1 MTAPPLA
8 TNPPDADAP
17 PATAAT
23 APDPTAAPGARPTRP
38 WAGYAFAAGGAV
50 LFSTKA
56 VLIKLAYAEGI
67 NTETLL
73 ALRMALSLPFF
84 LVIGARAARERGR
97 RGEGPVGRRLLVR
110 ACWVGVLGYWLA
122 SYADFLGLNHISAH
136 FERLIL
142 FTYPGFVLLFG
153 ALFFGQPVRAR
164 SLVALGLSYVG
175 LAVIFTADL
184 RAGGSNVPL
193 GAGLVLT
200 AAVSFALYQLLA
212 KGVIGRMGPQL
223 FTCVAMTA
231 AAAVAIGQFLLTQPP
246 AALWVGPRLLVH
258 GLLLAVGA
266 TVLPS
271 LMLNAALHRISAQ
284 ANSVIGTLSPVV
296 TIALAVLLLGER
308 LGPADAV
315 GAVLVMAGVGW
326 FTLADRKRG

>member
-1 MTAPPLA
+1 MTASPLA
-8 TNPPDADAP
+8 TDPPAPDALPLDTP
-17 PATAAT
+17 
-23 APDPTAAPGARPTRP
+23 AAPARRP
-38 WAGYAFAAGGAV
+38 WVGYLFAAGGAV

-84 LVIGARAARERGR
+84 LAVGLRAARDRAR
-97 RGEGPVGRRLLVR
+97 RGEPPSGWRLLVR
-110 ACWVGVLGYWLA
+110 ASWVGVLGYWLA
-122 SYADFLGLNHISAH
+122 SYADFLGLNYISAH

-153 ALFFGQPVRAR
+153 ALFFGQPVRPR
-164 SLVALGLSYVG
+164 SLLALGLSYAG
-175 LAVIFTADL
+175 LAVIFTADWK
-184 RAGGSNVPL
+184 AGGPNVLL

-212 KGVIGRMGPQL
+212 KGTIGRMGPQL

-231 AAAVAIGQFLLTQPP
+231 AAAVALGQFFLTQPP
-246 AALWVGPRLLVH
+246 AALLVGPKLLGY

-266 TVLPS
+266 TVLPA

-296 TIALAVLLLGER
+296 TIALAVLVLGET
-308 LGPADAV
+308 LGPADAC

-326 FTLADRKRG
+326 FTLADRKRT

>member
-1 MTAPPLA
+1 MTVSTPAIL
-8 TNPPDADAP
+8 PPDADAP
-17 PATAAT
+17 PAAAT
-23 APDPTAAPGARPTRP
+23 SDLAIPPARAARP
-38 WAGYAFAAGGAV
+38 WVGYLFAAGGAV

-84 LVIGARAARERGR
+84 LAVGLRAARDRAR
-97 RGEGPVGRRLLVR
+97 RGEPPSGWRLLVR
-110 ACWVGVLGYWLA
+110 ASWVGVLGYWLA
-122 SYADFLGLNHISAH
+122 SYADFLGLNYITAH

-164 SLVALGLSYVG
+164 SLLALGLSYAG

-184 RAGGSNVPL
+184 KAGGSNVLL

-212 KGVIGRMGPQL
+212 KGTIGRMGPQL

-231 AAAVAIGQFLLTQPP
+231 AAAVALGQFFLTQPP
-246 AALWVGPRLLVH
+246 AALWVGPKLLGY
-258 GLLLAVGA
+258 GLMLAIGA
-266 TVLPS
+266 TVLPA

-296 TIALAVLLLGER
+296 TIALAVLILGET
-308 LGPADAV
+308 LGPADAC

-326 FTLADRKRG
+326 FTLADRKR